1 MGNMKILIT
10 GATGFLGSYL
20 CRQFVNEGHQVT
32 AFKRANSDTTEL
44 KGWDLSYALGD
55 VTDVESLN
63 RAVEG
68 QDVVVHAAAHLAY
81 WRYLRDV
88 QTKVNVEGTRN
99 VVAACRQQGVKRLV
113 LVSSIATIGI
123 PPNPHSP
130 VDETFAFNLQQ
141 SGLNYH
147 LSKWQAEAEVLKQ
160 PNATLDV
167 VIVNPGSIFGS
178 FGNCFRGGEMIAKV
192 RHTQVVPYFLGGINV
207 VHVDDVVEGI
217 SQVVK
222 QGTSGDRYILGGENL
237 TYRQI
242 AEIAAASLGLNRIFV
257 PVPAVVTG
265 LAAAI
270 LEPIGTF
277 TKKRPRITYDV
288 HYCASRFHFYDSS
301 KAKKELGY
309 NPRGFK
315 AIVEDYLQRD
325 KTKNNVMIPES

>member
-10 GATGFLGSYL
+10 GATGFLGGHL
-20 CRQFVNEGHQVT
+20 CRQFVHEGHQVT

-44 KGWDLSYALGD
+44 KGWDLSYAIGD
-55 VTDVESLN
+55 VTDAESLN
-63 RAVEG
+63 HAVKG

-113 LVSSIATIGI
+113 LVSSIAAIGI
-123 PPNPHSP
+123 PPSPHLP
-130 VDETFAFNLQQ
+130 ANETFAFNLQQ

-160 PNATLDV
+160 ANATLDV
-167 VIVNPGSIFGS
+167 AIVNPGSIFGL
-178 FGNCFRGGEMIAKV
+178 FGNRFRGSEMLAKV
-192 RHTQVVPYFLGGINV
+192 RRSQVVPYFLGGINI

-217 SQVVK
+217 SLVVK
-222 QGTSGDRYILGGENL
+222 QGRSGDRYILGGENL

-242 AEIAAASLGLNRIFV
+242 AEIAAASLGLKRIFI
-257 PVPAVVTG
+257 PVPPVVTG

-270 LEPIGTF
+270 LEPIAAF
-277 TKKRPRITYDV
+277 TKKRPRLTYDI

-315 AIVEDYLQRD
+315 AIVEEYLQWD
-325 KTKNNVMIPES
+325 KTKNNVLSPEC